1 MPELRFVISLV
12 CFSSACSLV
21 AGGHPGLKS
30 TAEEIRLIKAP
41 PSQVSSKVEAL
52 APKAIEWYESVE
64 KQLLPLGRSLTKKE
78 FQIAKKLGVE
88 KPEEIRIVV
97 LTEFPMPSDPE
108 LLLEAKRLGLD
119 SDQVIGRT
127 NGNVILLKPSSSS
140 DISVVA
146 HELVHVRQIRK
157 LGIRG
162 FVRRYVLELET
173 VGYRRAPLELEAY
186 STQRRLYPGT

>member
-1 MPELRFVISLV
+1 MLFLV
-12 CFSSACSLV
+12 YFASAFSSA
-21 AGGHPGLKS
+21 AGRQPGLKS
-30 TAEEIRLIKAP
+30 TAEELRLIKTP
-41 PSQVSSKVEAL
+41 PSQVSSKVDAL
-52 APKAIEWYESVE
+52 APKAIEWYEAVE

-78 FQIAKKLGVE
+78 LQIAKRLGIE
-88 KPEEIRIVV
+88 RPEEIRIVV
-97 LTEFPMPSDPE
+97 MVEFPMPSDPE
-108 LLLEAKRLGLD
+108 LLQEAKRLGLD

-140 DISVVA
+140 DMSVVA

>member
-1 MPELRFVISLV
+1 MIPLV
-12 CFSSACSLV
+12 CVASACSLV
-21 AGGHPGLKS
+21 AGDRTGLKS
-30 TAEEIRLIKAP
+30 TAEELRLINTP

-52 APKAIEWYESVE
+52 APKAVEWYEAVE
-64 KQLLPLGRSLTKKE
+64 KQLLPLGRPLTKNE
-78 FQIAKKLGVE
+78 FQIAKRLRVE

-97 LTEFPMPSDPE
+97 LAEFPMPSDPE
-108 LLLEAKRLGLD
+108 LLREAKRLGLD
-119 SDQVIGRT
+119 NDQVIGRT

-146 HELVHVRQIRK
+146 HELVHVRKIRK

-173 VGYRRAPLELEAY
+173 VGYQRAPLELEAY